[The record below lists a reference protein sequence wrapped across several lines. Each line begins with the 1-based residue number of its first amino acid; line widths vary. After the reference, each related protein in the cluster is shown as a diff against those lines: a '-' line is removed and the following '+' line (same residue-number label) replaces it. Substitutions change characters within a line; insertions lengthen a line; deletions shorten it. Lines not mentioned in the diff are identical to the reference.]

1 MPKQVKYI
9 KVKKGWWTGH
19 VNEEDLARVIEEAQ
33 REGWV
38 YEGLE
43 DHGWA
48 LDRKWV
54 ARFSKES

>member
-9 KVKKGWWTGH
+9 KVKKSWRDH
-19 VNEEDLARVIEEAQ
+19 VNEKDLARVIEEAQ
-33 REGWV
+33 REEWL

>member
-1 MPKQVKYI
+1 
-9 KVKKGWWTGH
+9 VKKGWWSGH
-19 VNEEDLARVIEEAQ
+19 VNEKDLARVIEEAQ
-33 REGWV
+33 REGWL

-54 ARFSKES
+54 ARFSKGS